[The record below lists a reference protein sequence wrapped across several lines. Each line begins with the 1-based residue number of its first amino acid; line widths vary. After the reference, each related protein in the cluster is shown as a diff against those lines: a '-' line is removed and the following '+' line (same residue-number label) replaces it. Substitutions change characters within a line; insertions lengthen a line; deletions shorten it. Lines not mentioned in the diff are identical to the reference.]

1 MSTPGKPIFG
11 RLRSLNRD
19 FPNEPNLGHNIKKTQ
34 SFMAPRRTRRINE
47 SYENYF
53 NFRQHMPGEAGTP
66 KKSGSRKDKVREA
79 NMKKSAFA
87 LTLCILLGGLSLSAE
102 FSDIELRILR
112 NLVRW
117 VREIGAVAM

>member
-1 MSTPGKPIFG
+1 
-11 RLRSLNRD
+11 
-19 FPNEPNLGHNIKKTQ
+19 
-34 SFMAPRRTRRINE
+34 
-47 SYENYF
+47 
-53 NFRQHMPGEAGTP
+53 
-66 KKSGSRKDKVREA
+66 
-79 NMKKSAFA
+79 MKKSAFA